1 MAGLDW
7 MIHGS
12 RIPDLADGAKFGRL
26 SLPGYT
32 HTYIGILIINMCICI
47 YIYICKA
54 EISESFSPYRIP
66 SKTPSAETV
75 ADVLTKKGLCE
86 CHLRMGVIL
95 FSPKKKGK
103 PPVEGLARPKML
115 RELVNAQMH

>member
-12 RIPDLADGAKFGRL
+12 RIPDLTDGAKFGRL

-32 HTYIGILIINMCICI
+32 HSYICISIINMYV
-47 YIYICKA
+47 YIYMCKA

-66 SKTPSAETV
+66 SKTPSAEKV
-75 ADVLTKKGLCE
+75 ADVLTKKGRGCE
-86 CHLRMGVIL
+86 CHVRMGVTL
-95 FSPKKKGK
+95 FSPKKKRAK
-103 PPVEGLARPKML
+103 TPFEGLVHTKML